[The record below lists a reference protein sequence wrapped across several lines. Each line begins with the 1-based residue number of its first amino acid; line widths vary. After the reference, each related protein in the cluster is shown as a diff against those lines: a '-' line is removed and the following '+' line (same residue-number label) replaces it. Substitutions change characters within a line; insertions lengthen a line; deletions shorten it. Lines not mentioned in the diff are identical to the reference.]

1 MMIRIKGSI
10 GKVLALLTPGEKK
23 RLWVVLAGSIFAAL
37 IEAMGIGSI
46 MPFVAVA
53 SKPSVIHENSYLRMA
68 FDLLGF
74 SSDTSF
80 MVFLGI
86 AVLALLITTNLS
98 QAFLHYIKVRFTSYR
113 RHALSLRLLTGYLR
127 QPFVF
132 FLNRNSFDFVKNINA
147 EIGGMINYTLMQF
160 VELFTRIIQVS
171 LLVSFLVLV
180 NPTST
185 LLIAVAIIALYG
197 LIFTLVKK
205 TMRRLGSERFE
216 VDTER
221 ARIVSEA
228 FWGVKEM
235 KLAGSEKEIIS
246 EYTKP
251 SRQYARIETT
261 SAILSDVPKF
271 ALETAAFSSIILY
284 VLITIVRSGGFH
296 DTAGAI
302 TLFAYAGYRLI
313 PAVQALFRA
322 MTQIRFGAAT
332 AEKISGEFKTVAT
345 GADLPAGKAERLLYR
360 NMLELRNV
368 SFTYPRV
375 DEPVI
380 QNLSLR
386 IPANGL
392 IGLAGK
398 TGSGKTTLVDLIMGL
413 LAAQSGTIS
422 VDGTDLQDA
431 NIRNWQANVGY
442 VPQGIYLSNDSI
454 AANIAF
460 GVSKEHID
468 REAVERAGRLSQLHD
483 FVCESLA
490 EGYDTAIGERG
501 IRLSGGQRQRIGI
514 ARALYREPSVL
525 IMDEATSA
533 LDSHTEQAVMAAIDT
548 LQGTRTIILIAHRLT
563 TLKKCDVI
571 YLMEKGT
578 ILDSGS
584 YSELQARSRYFA
596 S

>member
-1 MMIRIKGSI
+1 MKREKGPV

-23 RLWVVLAGSIFAAL
+23 RLWAVLAGSIFAAL
-37 IEAMGIGSI
+37 IEALGIGSI
-46 MPFVAVA
+46 MPFVTVA
-53 SKPSVIHENSYLRMA
+53 SKPSIIHENRYLSMA
-68 FDLLGF
+68 YDLLGF

-80 MVFLGI
+80 MIFLGV
-86 AVLALLITTNLS
+86 AVLVMLITTNLS
-98 QAFLHYIKVRFTSYR
+98 QAFLHYIKVRFTSFR
-113 RHALSLRLLTGYLR
+113 RHALSLRLFIGYLR

-132 FLNRNSFDFVKNINA
+132 FLNKNSFDFVKNINA
-147 EIGGMINYTLMQF
+147 EIGQMINVTLMQL

-171 LLVSFLVLV
+171 LLVSFLILV

-185 LLIAVAIIALYG
+185 LFIAVAIIGLYG
-197 LIFTLVKK
+197 LIFTFVRK
-205 TMRRLGSERFE
+205 TLRRLGSERFA

-228 FWGVKEM
+228 FWGIKEM
-235 KLAGSEKEIIS
+235 KLAGGEREIVS

-251 SRQYARIETT
+251 SRHLARIETT

-284 VLITIVRSGGFH
+284 VLITIIRSGGFR
-296 DTAGAI
+296 DAAGAI

-322 MTQIRFGAAT
+322 MTQLRYGAAT
-332 AEKISGEFKTVAT
+332 AEKITGEFGSVAN
-345 GADLPAGKAERLLYR
+345 GADLPAGTAERLPFR
-360 NMLELRNV
+360 TMLELHSV
-368 SFTYPRV
+368 SFTYPTM
-375 DEPVI
+375 DAPVI
-380 QNLSLR
+380 QDLSLR
-386 IPANGL
+386 IPANSL
-392 IGLAGK
+392 IGLAGR

-413 LAAQSGTIS
+413 LAAQSGTIA
-422 VDGTDLQDA
+422 VDGVELLDDNMRT
-431 NIRNWQANVGY
+431 WQANVGY
-442 VPQGIYLSNDSI
+442 VPQGIYLSNDTI

-460 GVSKEHID
+460 GVSKDGID

-483 FVCESLA
+483 FVHESLS

-501 IRLSGGQRQRIGI
+501 VRLSGGQRQRIGI
-514 ARALYREPSVL
+514 ARALYRDPSVL

-533 LDSHTEQAVMAAIDT
+533 LDSHTERAVMEAIDT

-571 YLMEKGT
+571 YLMEKGA
-578 ILDSGS
+578 IVDSGTFT
-584 YSELQARSRYFA
+584 ELHARNRYFA